1 MPHEGIQAE
10 AAYDRR
16 PRGAPK
22 TQSDHGRLDLNHIK
36 AIFFDG
42 DDTLWDF
49 RAAMLQALE
58 ATLAELRRMVCNAAA
73 ETLTVPR
80 MVEIRDAVADE
91 LGEGTTSVEVIRR
104 EALARTL
111 AEVGH
116 PSDDAAQRLY
126 GLYTEA
132 RFAATRPLPGVTD
145 LLNDLK
151 KRYLLGL
158 VSNGNTYPER
168 VGLDDI
174 FSFVILAVECG
185 IAKPDPRIFELALG
199 KCGCDASQVVHVGDS
214 LQSDI
219 AGANGCGI
227 RSVWLNREG
236 APNGTGITPD
246 HQIRDL
252 RELPDIL

>member
-1 MPHEGIQAE
+1 MRHW
-10 AAYDRR
+10 
-16 PRGAPK
+16 
-22 TQSDHGRLDLNHIK
+22 SLDLNHIK

-58 ATLAELRRMVCNAAA
+58 VTLAELRRMVGNPAA
-73 ETLTVPR
+73 EALTVAR
-80 MVEIRDAVADE
+80 MAEIREAVAAE
-91 LGEGTTSVEVIRR
+91 LGESTTSVEVIRH

-116 PSDDAAQRLY
+116 PSPGGAQRLY
-126 GLYTEA
+126 EVYTEA
-132 RFAATRPLPGVTD
+132 RFAATRPFPGVVD
-145 LLNDLK
+145 VLHDLK
-151 KRYLLGL
+151 GRYRLGL
-158 VSNGNTYPER
+158 VSNGNTHPER
-168 VGLDDI
+168 VGLGDI

-185 IAKPDPRIFELALG
+185 IAKPDRRIFELALD

-219 AGANGCGI
+219 LGANGCGI
-227 RSVWLNREG
+227 CSVWLNREG
-236 APNGTGITPD
+236 APNGTGIAPD
-246 HQIRDL
+246 RQISDL